1 MDLLVIVLGFAIS
14 AFTAFSF
21 YKAGS
26 FKLKSSKESMLAA
39 GFGWLE
45 KLSVSVAKTIGLL
58 EILGA
63 AGLILAPVGYLIGLA
78 WAIWFAVAA
87 GIGLGL
93 TMVGAI
99 IVHAKRGEAKFTLK
113 MNLQLLL
120 VSLLSAGAWFA
131 LTLV

>member
-1 MDLLVIVLGFAIS
+1 MDLLVIVIGFAIS

-26 FKLKSSKESMLAA
+26 FKLKSSKETMLAA

-45 KLSVSVAKTIGLL
+45 KLPVSVAKTIGLL

-63 AGLILAPVGYLIGLA
+63 AGLILVPIGYLVGRE

-87 GIGLGL
+87 GVGLVL
-93 TMVGAI
+93 TMAGAI
-99 IVHAKRGEAKFTLK
+99 IVHAQRGESKFTLK

-120 VSLLSAGAWFA
+120 VALLSAGAWFA
-131 LTLV
+131 LTLI

>member
-1 MDLLVIVLGFAIS
+1 MDLLVIVIGFAIS

-26 FKLKSSKESMLAA
+26 FKLKSSKETMLAA

-45 KLSVSVAKTIGLL
+45 KLPVSVAKTIGLL

-63 AGLILAPVGYLIGLA
+63 AGLILAPVGYLVGLE

-87 GIGLGL
+87 GVGLVL

-99 IVHAKRGEAKFTLK
+99 IVHAQRGESKFTLK
-113 MNLQLLL
+113 MNLRLLL
-120 VSLLSAGAWFA
+120 VSLLSAGAWV
-131 LTLV
+131 LLLQL

>member
-1 MDLLVIVLGFAIS
+1 MDLLVIVFGFAIS
-14 AFTAFSF
+14 AFTALSF

-26 FKLKSSKESMLAA
+26 FKLKSSKETMLAA

-45 KLSVSVAKTIGLL
+45 KLPVSVAKTIGLL

-63 AGLILAPVGYLIGLA
+63 AGLILAPIGYLIGFE

-87 GIGLGL
+87 GIGLAL

-99 IVHAKRGEAKFTLK
+99 IVHAQRGEAKFTLK

-120 VSLLSAGAWFA
+120 VSLLSAGVWLA

>member
-1 MDLLVIVLGFAIS
+1 MDLLVIVIGFAIS

-26 FKLKSSKESMLAA
+26 FKLKSSKETMLSA

-45 KLSVSVAKTIGLL
+45 KLPVSVAKTIGLL

-63 AGLILAPVGYLIGLA
+63 AGLILAPIGYLIGFE

-87 GIGLGL
+87 GIGLAL

-99 IVHAKRGEAKFTLK
+99 IVHAQRGESKFTLK
-113 MNLQLLL
+113 MNLRLLL
-120 VSLLSAGAWFA
+120 VSLLSAGAWV
-131 LTLV
+131 LLLQL

>member
-1 MDLLVIVLGFAIS
+1 MDLLVIVFGFAVS

-21 YKAGS
+21 YKAGA
-26 FKLKSSKESMLAA
+26 FKLKSSKEAMLSA

-45 KLSVSVAKTIGLL
+45 KLPVSVAKAIGLL

-63 AGLILAPVGYLIGLA
+63 AGLILAPIGFLIGFE

-87 GIGLGL
+87 GIGLAL

-99 IVHAKRGEAKFTLK
+99 IVHAERGESKFTLK
-113 MNLQLLL
+113 MNLGLLL
-120 VSLLSAGAWFA
+120 VSLLSAGAWVV
-131 LTLV
+131 LLQL

>member
-21 YKAGS
+21 YKAGA
-26 FKLKSSKESMLAA
+26 FKLTSSKETMLAA

-45 KLSVSVAKTIGLL
+45 KLPVSVAKTIGLL

-63 AGLILAPVGYLIGLA
+63 AGLILAPIGYFIGFE
-78 WAIWFAVAA
+78 WTIWFAVAA
-87 GIGLGL
+87 GIGLAL

-99 IVHAKRGEAKFTLK
+99 IVHAQRGESKFTLK
-113 MNLQLLL
+113 MNLRLLL
-120 VSLLSAGAWFA
+120 VSLLSAGAWV
-131 LTLV
+131 LLLQL

>member
-1 MDLLVIVLGFAIS
+1 MDLLVIVIGFAIS

-26 FKLKSSKESMLAA
+26 FKLKSSKETMLAA

-45 KLSVSVAKTIGLL
+45 KLPVSVAKTIGLL

-63 AGLILAPVGYLIGLA
+63 AGLILAPIGYLVGFE

-87 GIGLGL
+87 GVGLVL

-99 IVHAKRGEAKFTLK
+99 IVHAQRGESKFTLK

-120 VSLLSAGAWFA
+120 VALLSAGAWFA
-131 LTLV
+131 LTLI

>member
-1 MDLLVIVLGFAIS
+1 MDLLVIVFGFAIS

-26 FKLKSSKESMLAA
+26 FKLKSSKETMLAA

-45 KLSVSVAKTIGLL
+45 KLPVSVAKTIGLL

-63 AGLILAPVGYLIGLA
+63 AGLILAPIGYLIGFE

-87 GIGLGL
+87 GLGLAL

-99 IVHAKRGEAKFTLK
+99 IVHAQRGEAKFTLK

-120 VSLLSAGAWFA
+120 VSLLSAGVWLA

>member
-1 MDLLVIVLGFAIS
+1 MDLLVIVIGFAIS

-26 FKLKSSKESMLAA
+26 FKLKSSKETMLAA

-45 KLSVSVAKTIGLL
+45 KLPVSVAKAIGLL

-63 AGLILAPVGYLIGLA
+63 AGLILAPIGYLVGLE

-87 GIGLGL
+87 GVGLVL

-99 IVHAKRGEAKFTLK
+99 IVHAQRGESKFTLK

-120 VSLLSAGAWFA
+120 VALLSAGAWFA
-131 LTLV
+131 LTLI

>member
-1 MDLLVIVLGFAIS
+1 MDLLVIVFGFAVS

-21 YKAGS
+21 YKAGA
-26 FKLKSSKESMLAA
+26 FKLKSSKETMLSA

-45 KLSVSVAKTIGLL
+45 KLPVSVAKTIGLL

-63 AGLILAPVGYLIGLA
+63 AGLILAPIGYLLGFE

-87 GIGLGL
+87 GIGLAL

-99 IVHAKRGEAKFTLK
+99 IVHAQRGEAKFTLK
-113 MNLQLLL
+113 MNLRLLL
-120 VSLLSAGAWFA
+120 VSLLSAGAWV
-131 LTLV
+131 LLLQL

>member
-26 FKLKSSKESMLAA
+26 FKLKSSKETMLAA

-45 KLSVSVAKTIGLL
+45 KLPVSVAKTIGLL

-63 AGLILAPVGYLIGLA
+63 AGLILAPIGYLIGFE

-87 GIGLGL
+87 GIGLAF
-93 TMVGAI
+93 TMLGAI
-99 IVHAKRGEAKFTLK
+99 IVHAQRGEAKFTLK

>member
-21 YKAGS
+21 YMAGS
-26 FKLKSSKESMLAA
+26 FKLKSSKETMLAA

-45 KLSVSVAKTIGLL
+45 KLPVSVAKTIGLL

-63 AGLILAPVGYLIGLA
+63 AGLILAPIGYLIGFE
-78 WAIWFAVAA
+78 WAIWFALAA
-87 GIGLGL
+87 GIGLDL

-99 IVHAKRGEAKFTLK
+99 IVHAQRGEAKFTLK

>member
-1 MDLLVIVLGFAIS
+1 MDLLVIVLGFAVS

-21 YKAGS
+21 YKAGA
-26 FKLKSSKESMLAA
+26 FKLKSSKETMLAA

-45 KLSVSVAKTIGLL
+45 KLPVSVAKTIGLL

-63 AGLILAPVGYLIGLA
+63 AGLILAPIGYLVGLE

-87 GIGLGL
+87 GVGLVL

-99 IVHAKRGEAKFTLK
+99 IVHAQRGESKFTLK

-120 VSLLSAGAWFA
+120 VALLSAGAWFA
-131 LTLV
+131 LTLI

>member
-1 MDLLVIVLGFAIS
+1 MDLLVIVIGFAMS

-26 FKLKSSKESMLAA
+26 FKLKSSKETMLAA

-45 KLSVSVAKTIGLL
+45 KLPVSVAKTIGLL

-63 AGLILAPVGYLIGLA
+63 AGLILAPIGYLVGLE
-78 WAIWFAVAA
+78 WALWFAVAA
-87 GIGLGL
+87 GVGLVL

-99 IVHAKRGEAKFTLK
+99 IVHAQRGESKFTLK

-120 VSLLSAGAWFA
+120 VALLSAGAWFA
-131 LTLV
+131 LTLI

>member
-1 MDLLVIVLGFAIS
+1 MDLLVIVIGFAIS

-21 YKAGS
+21 YKAGA
-26 FKLKSSKESMLAA
+26 FKLKSSKETMLSA

-45 KLSVSVAKTIGLL
+45 KLPVSVAKTIGLL

-63 AGLILAPVGYLIGLA
+63 AGLILAPIGYLIGFE

-87 GIGLGL
+87 GIGLAL

-99 IVHAKRGEAKFTLK
+99 IVHAQRGESKFTLK
-113 MNLQLLL
+113 MNLRLLL
-120 VSLLSAGAWFA
+120 VSLLSAGAWV
-131 LTLV
+131 LLLQL

>member
-21 YKAGS
+21 YMAGS
-26 FKLKSSKESMLAA
+26 FKLKSSKETMLAA

-45 KLSVSVAKTIGLL
+45 KLPVSVAKTIGLL

-63 AGLILAPVGYLIGLA
+63 AGLILAPIGYLIGFE
-78 WAIWFAVAA
+78 WAIWFALAA
-87 GIGLGL
+87 GIGLAL

-99 IVHAKRGEAKFTLK
+99 IVHAQRGEAKFTLK

>member
-21 YKAGS
+21 YMAGS
-26 FKLKSSKESMLAA
+26 FKLKSSKETMLAA

-45 KLSVSVAKTIGLL
+45 KLPVTVAKTIGLL

-63 AGLILAPVGYLIGLA
+63 AGLILAPIGYLIGFE

-87 GIGLGL
+87 GIGLAL
-93 TMVGAI
+93 TMLGAI
-99 IVHAKRGEAKFTLK
+99 IVHAQRGEAKFTLK

>member
-1 MDLLVIVLGFAIS
+1 MDLLVIVIGFAIS

-26 FKLKSSKESMLAA
+26 FKLKSSKETMLAA

-45 KLSVSVAKTIGLL
+45 KLPVSVAKTIGLL
-58 EILGA
+58 EVLGA
-63 AGLILAPVGYLIGLA
+63 AGLILAPIGYLVGLE

-87 GIGLGL
+87 GVGLVL

-99 IVHAKRGEAKFTLK
+99 IVHAQRGESKFTLK
-113 MNLQLLL
+113 MNVQLLL
-120 VSLLSAGAWFA
+120 VALLSAGAWFA
-131 LTLV
+131 LTLI

>member
-1 MDLLVIVLGFAIS
+1 MNLLVIVLGFAIS

-26 FKLKSSKESMLAA
+26 FKLKSSKETMLAA

-45 KLSVSVAKTIGLL
+45 KLPVSVAKTIGLL

-63 AGLILAPVGYLIGLA
+63 AGLILAPIGYLIGFE

-87 GIGLGL
+87 GIGLAL

-99 IVHAKRGEAKFTLK
+99 IVHAQRGEAKFTLK

-120 VSLLSAGAWFA
+120 VSLFSAGAWFA

>member
-1 MDLLVIVLGFAIS
+1 MDLLVIVFGFAVS

-21 YKAGS
+21 YKAGA
-26 FKLKSSKESMLAA
+26 FKLKSSKETMLSA

-45 KLSVSVAKTIGLL
+45 KLPVSVAKTIGLL

-63 AGLILAPVGYLIGLA
+63 TGLILAPIGYLIGFE

-87 GIGLGL
+87 GIGLAL

-99 IVHAKRGEAKFTLK
+99 IVHAQRGESKFTLK
-113 MNLQLLL
+113 MNLRLLL
-120 VSLLSAGAWFA
+120 VSLLSAGAWV
-131 LTLV
+131 LLLQL

>member
-1 MDLLVIVLGFAIS
+1 MDLLVIVIGFAIS

-26 FKLKSSKESMLAA
+26 FKLKSSKETMLAA

-45 KLSVSVAKTIGLL
+45 KLPVSVAKTIGLL

-63 AGLILAPVGYLIGLA
+63 AGLILAPIGYLVGLE

-87 GIGLGL
+87 AVGLVL

-99 IVHAKRGEAKFTLK
+99 IVHAQRGESKFTLK

-120 VSLLSAGAWFA
+120 VALLSAGAWFA
-131 LTLV
+131 LTLI

>member
-26 FKLKSSKESMLAA
+26 FKLKSSKETMLAA

-45 KLSVSVAKTIGLL
+45 KLPVSVAKTIGLL
-58 EILGA
+58 EVLGA
-63 AGLILAPVGYLIGLA
+63 AGLILAPIGYLVGFE
-78 WAIWFAVAA
+78 WAIWFAVGA
-87 GIGLGL
+87 GVGLVL

-99 IVHAKRGEAKFTLK
+99 IVHAQRGETKFTLK

-120 VSLLSAGAWFA
+120 VALLSAAAWVLLIA
-131 LTLV
+131 L

>member
-1 MDLLVIVLGFAIS
+1 MDLLVIVFGFAIS

-26 FKLKSSKESMLAA
+26 FKLKSSKETMLAA

-45 KLSVSVAKTIGLL
+45 KLPVSVAKTIGLL

-63 AGLILAPVGYLIGLA
+63 AGLILAPIGYLVGLE

-87 GIGLGL
+87 GIGLAL

-99 IVHAKRGEAKFTLK
+99 IVHAQRGEAKFTLK

-120 VSLLSAGAWFA
+120 VSLLSAGVWLA

>member
-26 FKLKSSKESMLAA
+26 FKLKSSKETMLAA

-45 KLSVSVAKTIGLL
+45 KLPVSVAKTIGLL

-63 AGLILAPVGYLIGLA
+63 AGLILAPIGYLIGFE

-87 GIGLGL
+87 GLGLAL

-99 IVHAKRGEAKFTLK
+99 IVHAQRGEAKFTLK

-120 VSLLSAGAWFA
+120 VSLLSAGVWLA

>member
-1 MDLLVIVLGFAIS
+1 MDLLVIVIGFAIS

-21 YKAGS
+21 YKAGA
-26 FKLKSSKESMLAA
+26 FKLKSSKETMLSA

-45 KLSVSVAKTIGLL
+45 KLPVSVAKTIGLL

-63 AGLILAPVGYLIGLA
+63 TGLILAPIGYLIGFE

-87 GIGLGL
+87 GIGLAL

-99 IVHAKRGEAKFTLK
+99 IVHAQRGEAKFTLK
-113 MNLQLLL
+113 MNLRLLL
-120 VSLLSAGAWFA
+120 VSLLSAGAWVV
-131 LTLV
+131 LLQL